1 MGHLTLTRFV
11 ALHVGV
17 FSAVFALLLGL
28 HWWLAR
34 KAAAADRS
42 ANPPVRPY
50 WPNQAVRN
58 MLACCVVLA
67 VILFVVGQNGI
78 GDKWAGYS
86 PADYLGRE
94 LGSPRDPIDAYAAA
108 RPDWYFVGVYQFAHY
123 FPGNLKIVPIF
134 IVPGLLVLL
143 FLAMPFWS
151 GRKRGHA
158 VNVVLTLGLLAAA
171 VGLTMESKRVD
182 AVDPS
187 VQASLADEEEAA
199 FRVRELIRA
208 KGIPVNGAL
217 ALLWDDPATQGPK
230 LFKQHCASCHDFADE
245 QGEGMLAEKP
255 SAPNLYGF
263 AGVDWLTK
271 FLDPKRIAYAPS
283 ALTKTDR
290 PRFFGTTAFKNGE
303 MPNFVKDNLKE
314 LLKELKKDGREA
326 EFQKM
331 VAALSSEAARKSG
344 DKPSAEAKQL
354 IEDFTCVDCH
364 RFHDKGKLGA
374 APDLTGYGSREWLIG
389 IISDPAHKRFYSV
402 KNDRMPAYS
411 KAPDAPGKDIL
422 TVRQVELLAEW
433 LRAQ

>member
-1 MGHLTLTRFV
+1 MGHLTLTRFL
-11 ALHVGV
+11 ALHAGV
-17 FSAVFALLLGL
+17 FSAVFALLLGV

-34 KAAAADRS
+34 KAAAVDRS
-42 ANPPVRPY
+42 VSPPVRPY

-67 VILFVVGQNGI
+67 AILFLVGQNGV

-134 IVPGLLVLL
+134 IVTGLLVLL

-171 VGLTMESKRVD
+171 VGLTAESKRVD
-182 AVDPS
+182 ALDPS

-230 LFKQHCASCHDFADE
+230 LFKQHCGSCHDFADE
-245 QGEGMLAEKP
+245 RGEGMLAEKP

-263 AGVDWLTK
+263 AGADWLTK
-271 FLDPKRIAYAPS
+271 FLDPKLIAYTPT

-290 PRFFGTTAFKNGE
+290 PRFFGATAFKNGD
-303 MPNFVKDNLKE
+303 MVQFVKDNLKE
-314 LLKELKKDGREA
+314 LRKDPGEA

-331 VAALSSEAARKSG
+331 VTALSSEAARKSG
-344 DKPSAEAKQL
+344 DEPSAEAVQS
-354 IEDFTCVDCH
+354 IDDFTCADCH

-389 IISDPAHKRFYSV
+389 IISDPAHKRFYGA

-422 TVRQVELLAEW
+422 TARQVELLAEW
-433 LRAQ
+433 LRGR